1 VEIECYRYY
10 LYTLPPQCIVSM
22 VVSIEKKIISYINV
36 LSMVNDQLWLEET
49 TYLPLD
55 FSMVS
60 LVLVYE
66 STLFLA

>member
-1 VEIECYRYY
+1 
-10 LYTLPPQCIVSM
+10 M

>member
-1 VEIECYRYY
+1 
-10 LYTLPPQCIVSM
+10 M
-22 VVSIEKKIISYINV
+22 VILIEKKIISYINV